1 MYNKLTKEKLTEEIL
16 CVLKFLYKEDND
28 RVLVEKDANERCIAA
43 RFFAYMMNHTR
54 CDPDYKGLVW
64 DLEYNR
70 KGLQGEPKDMG
81 EGKGL
86 IIPDLVLH
94 HRGYDDRNIL
104 VCEFKKRKPTKRD
117 AEKLAY
123 LTGLAYKYRF
133 GVQVV
138 LRLDQVDLVWFKD
151 GCKEPFSYETYNT
164 GTWELTSPF
173 PNSPSCIGRRH
184 CTLMIT
190 RNCNLHC
197 SYC

>member
-104 VCEFKKRKPTKRD
+104 VCEFKKRKPAAARSKR
-117 AEKLAY
+117 
-123 LTGLAYKYRF
+123 TF
-133 GVQVV
+133 
-138 LRLDQVDLVWFKD
+138 
-151 GCKEPFSYETYNT
+151 
-164 GTWELTSPF
+164 
-173 PNSPSCIGRRH
+173 
-184 CTLMIT
+184 
-190 RNCNLHC
+190 
-197 SYC
+197 